1 MKLRY
6 KYKVGDLVVYNY
18 EHWLRYYNKVAKII
32 GIVIDDYHKYYE
44 IEFLDGTDP
53 LPDNMK
59 PNRWSEDCFRKI
71 LKCPNYLQQ

>member
-1 MKLRY
+1 M
-6 KYKVGDLVVYNY
+6 
-18 EHWLRYYNKVAKII
+18 AII